1 MKVRKLKKRLR
12 IRSYTFSAWVK
23 PRDGDWQRLVH
34 SFSRMS
40 PPGLVVLDY
49 GALWDVQYMQK
60 AEGRPWGSTVRIP
73 MEHAMFSGLQLESHS
88 KE

>member
-1 MKVRKLKKRLR
+1 MKMRHLRKRFR
-12 IRSYTFSAWVK
+12 IRTYTFSAWVK
-23 PRDGDWQRLVH
+23 PRDGAWQRLVH

-49 GALWDVQYMQK
+49 GTAQMQQRI
-60 AEGRPWGSTVRIP
+60 EGRPWGSTVRVP
-73 MEHAMFSGLQLESHS
+73 MDAPQFTAAQLESNN